1 MTFSQISPDFPT
13 PNPNLV
19 SKLECNPKTLLDIL
33 SNSQQLEAIRT
44 VIHDMIAMQNE
55 LIYHPDSALLNSATK
70 ETIDHL
76 ENKLNSHQVQISS
89 IFLEVKSLKFLFDLP
104 PVHRGFALHLLNQ
117 IQESTEN
124 YQTILGVTHDRSHKL
139 SIAFENSLASFYSL
153 VTGWEFPQSMNEL
166 EHDLPFLLSQISNE
180 HLSVQINSDY
190 NTVIIPEPIFVSSY
204 HLHIP
209 RNIHAQKV
217 VLDVHQPAHVVV
229 SSNSHIETLIAN
241 GQSQILFADQSNA
254 NQFFE
259 NNPQFQKP
267 KGEHKHLQSLV
278 HLTSLYPSR

>member
-1 MTFSQISPDFPT
+1 MTFSQILPDFPS

-33 SNSQQLEAIRT
+33 SDSKQIEAIRT
-44 VIHDMIAMQNE
+44 VVHDMIAMQNE
-55 LIYHPDSALLNSATK
+55 LIDHPDSALLNSAAK
-70 ETIDHL
+70 ETIEHL
-76 ENKLNSHQVQISS
+76 AIKLNTDQVQISS
-89 IFLEVKSLKFLFDLP
+89 LFLEVRSLEFLFGLP

-117 IQESTEN
+117 IQEATEN
-124 YQTILGVTHDRSHKL
+124 YQTVLGLTHDRSHKL
-139 SIAFENSLASFYSL
+139 SIAYERSLSSL
-153 VTGWEFPQSMNEL
+153 YTLVSGWEFPQSMNGL

-241 GQSQILFADQSNA
+241 GQSQILFADESNA

-259 NNPQFQKP
+259 NNPQFQKA
-267 KGEHKHLQSLV
+267 KSEHKHLHRLV
-278 HLTSLYPSR
+278 NLTSLFPFR

>member
-1 MTFSQISPDFPT
+1 MTSKQISPDFPT

-33 SNSQQLEAIRT
+33 SDSNQLEAIRT

-55 LIYHPDSALLNSATK
+55 LIDHPDSALLNSAAK
-70 ETIDHL
+70 ETIEHL
-76 ENKLNSHQVQISS
+76 AIKLNTDQVQISS
-89 IFLEVKSLKFLFDLP
+89 LFLEVKSLEFLFGLP

-117 IQESTEN
+117 IQEATEN
-124 YQTILGVTHDRSHKL
+124 YQTVLGLTHDRSHKL
-139 SIAFENSLASFYSL
+139 SIAYERSLASLYTL

-254 NQFFE
+254 NQFLKIIL
-259 NNPQFQKP
+259 NSKKP
-267 KGEHKHLQSLV
+267 KANINTCTDL
-278 HLTSLYPSR
+278 